1 MFQETMSMDTLLNG
15 PLTGIAA
22 RQHGFESQ
30 AMRQAIALF
39 REARFQAR
47 LARLGAALTGQ
58 AHSLC
63 SLAQVTGART
73 LGDRHDAGTQTV
85 AISRIHG
92 SENRCHDFD
101 RDFLPLQEHSRER
114 WLSVARARL
123 SGVALPAVTLV
134 QVRDEYY
141 VCDGHHRISVAKAL
155 GENFI
160 EAEVTVWQ

>member
-15 PLTGIAA
+15 QLTGIAA

-39 REARFQAR
+39 REARLQAR
-47 LARLGAALTGQ
+47 LARLGAALTMQ
-58 AHSLC
+58 ARSLR
-63 SLAQVTGART
+63 SLAKVTGART
-73 LGDRHDAGTQTV
+73 IGDRHDAGVQTV

-101 RDFLPLQEHSRER
+101 RDFLPIQEHSRDR

-123 SGVALPAVTLV
+123 TGVALPAVTLV

-141 VCDGHHRISVAKAL
+141 VRDGHHRISVARAL
-155 GENFI
+155 GESFI

>member
-1 MFQETMSMDTLLNG
+1 MFQETMSIDTLLNG
-15 PLTGIAA
+15 QLTGMAA

-39 REARFQAR
+39 REARLQAH

-58 AHSLC
+58 ARGLR
-63 SLAQVTGART
+63 SLAKATGAAA

-85 AISRIHG
+85 AISRIRG

-101 RDFLPLQEHSRER
+101 RDFLPIQEHSRDR

-123 SGVALPAVTLV
+123 TGVALPAVTLV
-134 QVRDEYY
+134 QVHDEYY
-141 VCDGHHRISVAKAL
+141 VRDGHHRISVAKAL
-155 GENFI
+155 GESFI
-160 EAEVTVWQ
+160 EAEVMVW